1 MRGEFS
7 GVKSDVIQGIFEPL
21 TEFMS
26 DLEFEVDDLWV
37 DLLREAVPSPA
48 APITPTYAA
57 YNEEG
62 EIYLPGDLESYEAH
76 KAALELYKHSI
87 ESYTDAASHGDAAW
101 KYIESFFQNETTTER
116 QMVKAI
122 EDAFEPLQDHGG
134 DALSN
139 EYFGL
144 VGRFVEKFSLR
155 YDLRR
160 PHHARAFSLHPTL
173 PGLFSRLISDLKAN
187 TQKDPAL
194 ADLMRDFEDAFR
206 DLKDDNSQRRIKQC
220 IAAQFN
226 LFEAMLT
233 HHPDVL
239 VHNTNVAEHNA
250 TASASK
256 QRKPINTFGSMCD
269 KTNVWPHSEVL
280 TSAKSLY
287 KFASDYPGLRHAG
300 SPANR
305 KRDLDMRDMI
315 SLAIVLAGFSPYFS
329 ATLDPDLIY
338 SG

>member
-1 MRGEFS
+1 MRGEFA
-7 GVKSDVIQGIFEPL
+7 GVKSEIIKEIFEPI
-21 TEFMS
+21 MS
-26 DLEFEVDDLWV
+26 FISDQEYEADDLWI
-37 DLLREAVPSPA
+37 DLLREAIPAPETPSM
-48 APITPTYAA
+48 PTYLAF
-57 YNEEG
+57 NDEG
-62 EIYLPGDLESYEAH
+62 AIYLPGDLELYAEHKRALDEHKYRIEA
-76 KAALELYKHSI
+76 
-87 ESYTDAASHGDAAW
+87 YTDAASHGDAAW
-101 KYIESFFQNETTTER
+101 IYIAAFFQDETTTER
-116 QMVKAI
+116 QLVKAV

-160 PHHARAFSLHPTL
+160 PHNNRSFALHPTL
-173 PGLFSRLISDLKAN
+173 PGLFSRLVRDLKTN
-187 TQKDPAL
+187 TQGDPAL
-194 ADLMRDFEDAFR
+194 TNLMRDFEDALR

-226 LFEAMLT
+226 LFEALLT

-239 VHNTNVAEHNA
+239 EHNTKVAEHNV
-250 TASASK
+250 TASAAK

-269 KTNVWPHSEVL
+269 KANVWPHSEVL

-300 SPANR
+300 TPANQ

-315 SLAIVLAGFSPYFS
+315 SLAIILAGFSPYFS
-329 ATLDPDLIY
+329 ATLDPNLIY
-338 SG
+338 LD